1 MKYQLTC
8 PKCKHEFTYDG
19 GEIDAKIERLKNE
32 ITLHINWLNEYKL
45 MPKYKQNELRQTRY
59 YKQKALGEMQADLQA
74 LKSQRK
80 VANEH
85 IHRSTLEIF
94 AQLVKDE
101 IGERRYIQ
109 LMEKAEQELEAYN
122 ISGLM
127 WHEYTRANSKGNVTN
142 INKL

>member
-32 ITLHINWLNEYKL
+32 ITRHIKWLEEYKL

-59 YKQKALGEMQADLQA
+59 YKKKSLGEMQTDLQA

-85 IHRSTLEIF
+85 IQRSTLEIF
-94 AQLVKDE
+94 AQLVRDE
-101 IGERRYIQ
+101 IGEKRYIELKQ
-109 LMEKAEQELEAYN
+109 KAEQELEAYQL
-122 ISGLM
+122 SGLM
-127 WHEYTRANSKGNVTN
+127 RHEYTRASSKGNVTN

>member
-8 PKCKHEFTYDG
+8 PHCKREFAYNG
-19 GEIDAKIERLKNE
+19 GEVDAKIERLKNE
-32 ITLHINWLNEYKL
+32 ITKNIKWLENYKL
-45 MPKYKQNELRQTRY
+45 MPRYKQNELKSERY
-59 YKQKALGEMQADLQA
+59 YRKKSIYEMQEQLTA

-101 IGERRYIQ
+101 IGDTHYIA
-109 LMEKAEQELEAYN
+109 LMEKAEQELEAYQL
-122 ISGLM
+122 SGLM
-127 WHEYTRANSKGNVTN
+127 WHEYTRAKSKGNVTN